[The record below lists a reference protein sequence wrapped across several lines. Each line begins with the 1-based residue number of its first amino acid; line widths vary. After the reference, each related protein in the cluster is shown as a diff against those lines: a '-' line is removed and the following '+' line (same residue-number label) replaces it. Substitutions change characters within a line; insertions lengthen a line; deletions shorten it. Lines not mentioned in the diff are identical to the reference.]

1 VGLAPPVNF
10 KNMFERENRQPNAT
24 QELLVKVIRTLRTH
38 DTLYKQLSNNRRS
51 EKFDTDGSDPR
62 SRDTKAST
70 HAINTYDIARELT
83 AQDEKDWYLNDT
95 EKARLRIAA
104 LIHDFGELGPQG
116 DVDYERR
123 TTDHHEEEAG
133 YFLDHVHEFFP
144 DFSEEDTKKIV
155 DIYLEVS
162 QNKNKKGKEAE
173 YFSMIEYIGYCLQ
186 MVEEWQEKRDSTDW
200 MKMCPEY
207 MRNIG
212 AKIKQIIKEHPS
224 AKSLLSKP
232 ETLKNL
238 SELINWTKKEQK
250 KNPALITE
258 DLLKT
263 WDEIYSILDET
274 QKQQIN

>member
-1 VGLAPPVNF
+1 
-10 KNMFERENRQPNAT
+10 
-24 QELLVKVIRTLRTH
+24 
-38 DTLYKQLSNNRRS
+38 
-51 EKFDTDGSDPR
+51 
-62 SRDTKAST
+62 
-70 HAINTYDIARELT
+70 
-83 AQDEKDWYLNDT
+83 
-95 EKARLRIAA
+95 
-104 LIHDFGELGPQG
+104 
-116 DVDYERR
+116 
-123 TTDHHEEEAG
+123 
-133 YFLDHVHEFFP
+133 
-144 DFSEEDTKKIV
+144 
-155 DIYLEVS
+155 
-162 QNKNKKGKEAE
+162 
-173 YFSMIEYIGYCLQ
+173 
-186 MVEEWQEKRDSTDW
+186 